1 MNIREKLIENPIIA
15 AVRNE
20 KNLENAILSKA
31 LIVFVLYG
39 NIMSI
44 ESICNRLKAADKIV
58 FVHLDLIEG
67 LKADISGIEFI
78 KEHAVPNGIITTK
91 GANIRHANQLG
102 LYTIQ
107 RIFIIDS
114 QSLKT
119 GIKNIQDTCPNAVEV
134 MPGIASKI
142 IHNLEKEIS
151 IPIIAGGL
159 ITEKSD
165 VFDSLSAGALAISTT
180 AEQLWNL

>member
-1 MNIREKLIENPIIA
+1 MNIKEKLIENPVIA

-39 NIMSI
+39 SIMGI
-44 ESICNRLKAADKIV
+44 EAICRRLKAAGKIV
-58 FVHLDLIEG
+58 FVHIDLIEG
-67 LKADISGIEFI
+67 LKGDISGIEFI
-78 KEHAVPNGIITTK
+78 KEHAAPDGIITTK
-91 GANIRHANQLG
+91 STNIRHAKQLG
-102 LYTIQ
+102 LFTIQ

-119 GIKNIQDTCPNAVEV
+119 GIKNIQDTSPNAVEV

-142 IHNLEKEIS
+142 IHNLEKEIN

-159 ITEKSD
+159 IMEKKD
-165 VFDSLSAGALAISTT
+165 VFDSLAAGALAISTT
-180 AEQLWNL
+180 AHELWSL